1 MTVEA
6 ELLPGP
12 YEIMELP
19 DGQSLRL
26 AITGSLEGD
35 MMIKPRYAGA
45 PAEKRIHALRLY
57 VAEGYKP
64 VGVPYW
70 DVTSQ
75 TLIAQLR
82 PHLKKLAAEKSEFV
96 ITAHGTA
103 PRKRFSLEIGA
114 E

>member
-12 YEIMELP
+12 YEILELP
-19 DGQSLRL
+19 DGRSLRL

-35 MMIKPRYAGA
+35 MIIKPRYPRA
-45 PAEKRIHALRLY
+45 PEEKRIHALRLFT
-57 VAEGYKP
+57 APGYKP
-64 VGVPYW
+64 IGPQWW

-75 TLIAQLR
+75 TLVAQLR
-82 PHLKKLAAEKSEFV
+82 PHLVDLAATGKEFV

-103 PRKRFSLEIGA
+103 PRKRFSLEIG
-114 E
+114 